1 MNYPL
6 QLQITVYRLVPT
18 TDSSLAREVFFFS
31 FFPFFFFS
39 SLFGFASEFLLVF
52 QIMSPVSILNFA

>member
-18 TDSSLAREVFFFS
+18 TDSSLAREVFFLV
-31 FFPFFFFS
+31 FFLFFFS
-39 SLFGFASEFLLVF
+39 VPYLVLLQSFFLCFKLCPLYLF
-52 QIMSPVSILNFA
+52 